1 MIECYLLLFDS
12 GDIGPIDHWVGLNK
26 MYGLR
31 LFFDMLEYIL
41 RVITMDEYSIE
52 FLSDSLVDI
61 ENMSIALSMD
71 HLQEG
76 VVENESILLGFEE

>member
-1 MIECYLLLFDS
+1 
-12 GDIGPIDHWVGLNK
+12 
-26 MYGLR
+26 
-31 LFFDMLEYIL
+31 
-41 RVITMDEYSIE
+41 MDEYSIE